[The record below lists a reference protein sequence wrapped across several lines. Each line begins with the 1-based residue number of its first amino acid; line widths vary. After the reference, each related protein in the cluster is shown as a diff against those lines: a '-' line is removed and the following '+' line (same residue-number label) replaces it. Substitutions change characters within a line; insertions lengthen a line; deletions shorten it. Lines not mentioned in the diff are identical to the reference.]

1 MKDVKK
7 VAIRLEKDGGKRV
20 EAVVRSCHVYRED
33 GQENARVALRINR
46 EVPWMV
52 KGDDDEYHEGL
63 SDTVWLSE
71 YSLAAVL
78 RANRA
83 TAAIVKYLVGDNGD
97 DEDLEGLLSFA
108 EVDLVLEHV
117 YAGEDD
123 EGNPLCYENPFS
135 DNPVAY
141 EIEHDSIYCHLI
153 SVDFSDEGYD
163 IIDGIKDALTEARR
177 ERILAARK
185 ERQRKAKRNVD
196 SARSERPARHRV
208 HLEDA
213 VEDDTEDEVDEAPAE
228 EAVVE
233 EAKPKRQRKG
243 ATK

>member
-7 VAIRLEKDGGKRV
+7 VAARLEKDGGKRI

-33 GQENARVALRINR
+33 GQENARVALRLNV

-52 KGDDDEYHEGL
+52 KGDDDEYTEGT

-71 YSLAAVL
+71 FSLAAVL
-78 RANRA
+78 RANRT
-83 TAAIVKYLVGDNGD
+83 TASIVRYLTGADGD
-97 DEDLEGLLSFA
+97 DEDLESLLSFA
-108 EVDLVLEHV
+108 CVDLILEHV
-117 YAGEDD
+117 YAGIDD
-123 EGNPLCYENPFS
+123 EGNPLVYENPFS
-135 DNPVAY
+135 DNPVGY

-153 SVDFSDEGYD
+153 SVDFSDEGLD
-163 IIDGIKDALTEARR
+163 IVDGIKDALADARR

-185 ERQRKAKRNVD
+185 QRQRKAKRNTAD
-196 SARSERPARHRV
+196 ARSERPARHHV

-213 VEDDTEDEVDEAPAE
+213 TEDDEAEDEVEAPAE
-228 EAVVE
+228 EAPAE
-233 EAKPKRQRKG
+233 EAKPKRQRKA